1 MIFSALPWIAS
12 PATDTRKEH
21 DLNIAIL
28 NCSAPFEP
36 LEHYGSAAD
45 IIKKW
50 LSPHFSE
57 ATFSEVDI
65 AAGNSFPEQSSFDGV
80 IVSGSEKGVYDDCE
94 WMQPL
99 KAYLRSLRQ
108 AQVPIF
114 GICFGHQVMA
124 EAFGGKAEKS
134 SHGFV
139 VGAQSYTEVDDSY
152 SAYAMHRDQVVQV
165 PESATVTASATYC
178 PVAALS
184 YNFPARSVQ
193 FHPEFKTPLVT
204 EAIEVFDGDLLSR
217 NEAQTARKSMK
228 QSNVQESLYAI
239 EIADFFRHAGVRA
252 S

>member
-1 MIFSALPWIAS
+1 M
-12 PATDTRKEH
+12 
-21 DLNIAIL
+21 NIAIL

-45 IIKKW
+45 IIEKW

-57 ATFSEVDI
+57 ATFSEVGI
-65 AAGNSFPEQSSFDGV
+65 AAGNNLPDPNCFDGV
-80 IVSGSEKGVYDDCE
+80 IVSGSEKRVYDDCE

-99 KAYLRSLRQ
+99 KAYLRSLMQ

-139 VGAQSYTEVDDSY
+139 VGAQSYTENDDSY

-184 YNFPARSVQ
+184 YDFPARSVQ

-204 EAIEVFDGDLLSR
+204 EAIEVFDGNLLSGK
-217 NEAQTARKSMK
+217 EAQSARNSMK
-228 QSNVQESLYAI
+228 QGNVQETLYAI
-239 EIADFFRHAGVRA
+239 EITDFFRHAGTQVA
-252 S
+252 